1 VAKPPPPKRT
11 SSSSGYKTVGKTYDG
26 VKVLAPKTKSKTFTA
41 AEVRLAIKRAVSE
54 ASSSGD
60 QPLRESDALRVKKR
74 DDGRY
79 EVKKK
84 GAKRASAV
92 KDTQAQAIERA
103 KELDPGRSPIAKRVR
118 KTPGAKKGTWR
129 ET

>member
-1 VAKPPPPKRT
+1 VAKSPPPKRT
-11 SSSSGYKTVGKTYDG
+11 TSSSGYKTVGKTYDG

-41 AEVRLAIKRAVSE
+41 AEVRLAIKQAVRE

-60 QPLRESDALRVKKR
+60 QPLRDSDALRVKKR
-74 DDGRY
+74 DDGRF